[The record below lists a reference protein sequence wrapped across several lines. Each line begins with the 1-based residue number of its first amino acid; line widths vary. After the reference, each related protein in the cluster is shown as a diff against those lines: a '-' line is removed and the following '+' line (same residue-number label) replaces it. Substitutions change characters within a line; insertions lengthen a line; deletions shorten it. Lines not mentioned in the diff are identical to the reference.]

1 MRQEKIQLKNIIA
14 IISTVLLV
22 VSAFFVSIGL
32 TGQVINDLE
41 RQTANTIGA
50 ILFVV
55 SLIGYYVYLKMR

>member
-1 MRQEKIQLKNIIA
+1 MKLKNIVA
-14 IISTVLLV
+14 GISTVLLV
-22 VSAFFVSIGL
+22 VSAFFVSIGW